1 MKLSLNIMDMK
12 KFLLT
17 AAFAAACLGMTAQE
31 KGDFAVGGSIGVSG
45 GTTTSSV
52 TVAGNKTS
60 SSEPSST
67 TLEFNPEFSYFVI
80 DNLELSAGLSYGM
93 QKDFTGTTRDE
104 KNLFSFTHVAMAT
117 IGVNYYIPLIREK
130 LFWTPGVKF
139 GFGGGSYVSQTG
151 QNNSS
156 TVKVPFAFGFT
167 AEVGTLEF
175 KPLDYLG
182 IYLNALDLAVSY
194 VTLDT
199 GSRNVISS
207 STGFTGGF
215 NYGISAGVK
224 YYF

>member
-1 MKLSLNIMDMK
+1 MDMK

-17 AAFAAACLGMTAQE
+17 AALAAACLGMTAQE

-45 GTTTSSV
+45 GTTTSSL
-52 TVAGNKTS
+52 TIAGNKTS
-60 SSEPSST
+60 STEPSST
-67 TLEFNPEFSYFVI
+67 TLGFNPEFSYFVI
-80 DNLELSAGLSYGM
+80 DNLELSVGLSYGM
-93 QKDFTGTTRDE
+93 QKDFTGTTGDD

-117 IGVNYYIPLIREK
+117 IGANYYIPLIREK
-130 LFWTPGVKF
+130 LFWTPGVQF

-151 QNNSS
+151 QNSSS

-167 AEVGTLEF
+167 AEIGTIEF

-199 GSRNVISS
+199 GSRDVKNS